1 MGVVLGCF
9 ESFWPMLGSSS
20 LTIRVVLEDSY
31 QRVSTLNMKINITA
45 FPISLKTPKDTS
57 NPMHEICQGTL
68 AHI

>member
-9 ESFWPMLGSSS
+9 ESFWPMLGSFS

-31 QRVSTLNMKINITA
+31 QRVSTLNMKIYITA

-57 NPMHEICQGTL
+57 NPMHEIC
-68 AHI
+68 